1 MQITSDVT
9 SSNSLTRFL
18 LSFSKQQNLRFG
30 YLEEIEWQVL
40 GIYEKNEIF
49 AGIFL
54 LIILTLKTGCPQKI
68 YIYIFKK

>member
-1 MQITSDVT
+1 M
-9 SSNSLTRFL
+9 
-18 LSFSKQQNLRFG
+18 
-30 YLEEIEWQVL
+30 EEIEWQVL

-68 YIYIFKK
+68 YIYISKK

>member
-1 MQITSDVT
+1 M
-9 SSNSLTRFL
+9 
-18 LSFSKQQNLRFG
+18 
-30 YLEEIEWQVL
+30 EEIEWQVL
-40 GIYEKNEIF
+40 GIYEKKNEIF